1 MQRQFIRL
9 SIMGIFLISLVFG
22 AVVFADTGMATTMN
36 SARGPATGNLVGDV
50 ATGNTVSSSPATSPA
65 IAFTASAR
73 VGKAPLTIRFTDRST
88 QSPTSWLWN
97 FGDGTTSKLQN
108 PVHTYSSVG
117 TYTVTLSATNAIGT
131 NSSTKTSYITLLT
144 PAPISNYNNGNLYV
158 ANSQGVKYDIPN
170 GIAKV
175 FTYTYVPD
183 TYFVLFEQAN
193 GGLNALHISST
204 TNAFSGS
211 DITRTT
217 NKSGS
222 FWITF
227 SGGQPSMPDGV
238 LMLAVNGTIPDGF
251 TVNIRSSGQEFDP
264 GTPGLS
270 NQPMPTHVTFLDGA
284 VNETFTKSDFI
295 YGPQN
300 WKPCSSSGYPIYTG
314 ENQND
319 PINQYQIM
327 FIDLR
332 VGAVQNKSLPNNGMI
347 KVEYSFT
354 NLTSTA
360 VFNIY
365 GWYEQCNH
373 GTGIIMTNDVTSSGY
388 MVSGTA
394 GVPDARFT
402 ANVTSGPF
410 PLAVQFTDTS
420 TNFPTSWLW
429 NFGDGGTSTVENPVH
444 TYSSAGT
451 YTVQL
456 TATNGQGSNSLT
468 RSNYI
473 TITAS
478 GTPVVSFMAAPVNGG
493 VPLVVRFTDTSTNS
507 PTSWSWDFGDGSTST
522 SQNPSHTYTSAG
534 TYTVTL
540 TTGSLTG
547 NNRLTKNGFIYAT
560 TATGA
565 LPGYTDIYV
574 RAANHDGIRQDVNGN
589 GTYYISPGAAS
600 GGLSAIHIST
610 DPSVSAGQVT
620 ASQNPSG
627 TFYVTANSGAYQD
640 ESVLL
645 LAVNG
650 TIPDDFSARITTSG
664 YTWTPTG
671 SVPASG
677 SSTYQSS
684 ALNQTFTKD
693 DFFYGPQNWKPT
705 QGDANYPLFYGQD
718 MNSSKNQYRLMF
730 IDTRAGILSDS
741 SLTDNGAVRVQY
753 SFTDLPGTATFNV
766 YGWKSGQGMQWTNAL
781 TGSAASGY
789 TVSPTTPTVPPVA
802 NFTANTTSGR
812 APLTVAFTDAS
823 TNSPTSWTWTF
834 GDGNTSAV
842 QNPAHTYTTAGTYT
856 VNLTAS
862 NSAGNNTVTHAGY
875 ITVRSGSGTSSSEIG
890 VFRPSTGYWYLD
902 YTNDGTVD
910 KAVRFGK
917 GGDTPVVGDWNNTG
931 TSGIGVFRKSTGYW
945 YLDSTNDEKADITVK
960 FGKGGDTPVVG
971 DWNGAGKS
979 EIGVF
984 RESTGYWYLDYNFDG
999 IADKT
1004 VKFGKGGD
1012 TLVVGDWNNT
1022 GTTGIG
1028 VFRKSTGY
1036 WYLDFNNDGTADK
1049 TVKLGKAGDT
1059 PVVGDWNGAG
1069 KSEIGVF
1076 RESTGYWY
1084 LDYNFDGIVDKT
1096 VKLGKGGDTQVVGDW
1111 NGAGTTGI
1119 GVFRKSTNY
1128 WYLDNNLDGTID
1140 YQFRFGTNNDI
1151 PEVGHWA

>member
-36 SARGPATGNLVGDV
+36 SARGLATGNLVGDV
-50 ATGNTVSSSPATSPA
+50 TTGNTVSSSPATSPA

-73 VGKAPLTIRFTDRST
+73 VGKAPLTIQFTDRST

-144 PAPISNYNNGNLYV
+144 QAPISNYNNANLYV
-158 ANSQGVKYDIPN
+158 ANSQGVKYDVPN
-170 GIAKV
+170 GVAKV

-204 TNAFSGS
+204 NNAFSGS

-270 NQPMPTHVTFLDGA
+270 NQPMPTNVTFLDGA

-300 WKPCSSSGYPIYTG
+300 WKPCSSSGYPIYAG

-373 GTGIIMTNDVTSSGY
+373 GTGIIMTNDVTYSGY

-402 ANVTSGPF
+402 ANVTSGPS

-420 TNFPTSWLW
+420 TNFPTSWL
-429 NFGDGGTSTVENPVH
+429 
-444 TYSSAGT
+444 
-451 YTVQL
+451 
-456 TATNGQGSNSLT
+456 
-468 RSNYI
+468 
-473 TITAS
+473 
-478 GTPVVSFMAAPVNGG
+478 
-493 VPLVVRFTDTSTNS
+493 
-507 PTSWSWDFGDGSTST
+507 
-522 SQNPSHTYTSAG
+522 
-534 TYTVTL
+534 
-540 TTGSLTG
+540 
-547 NNRLTKNGFIYAT
+547 
-560 TATGA
+560 
-565 LPGYTDIYV
+565 
-574 RAANHDGIRQDVNGN
+574 
-589 GTYYISPGAAS
+589 
-600 GGLSAIHIST
+600 
-610 DPSVSAGQVT
+610 
-620 ASQNPSG
+620 
-627 TFYVTANSGAYQD
+627 
-640 ESVLL
+640 
-645 LAVNG
+645 
-650 TIPDDFSARITTSG
+650 
-664 YTWTPTG
+664 
-671 SVPASG
+671 
-677 SSTYQSS
+677 
-684 ALNQTFTKD
+684 
-693 DFFYGPQNWKPT
+693 
-705 QGDANYPLFYGQD
+705 
-718 MNSSKNQYRLMF
+718 
-730 IDTRAGILSDS
+730 
-741 SLTDNGAVRVQY
+741 
-753 SFTDLPGTATFNV
+753 
-766 YGWKSGQGMQWTNAL
+766 
-781 TGSAASGY
+781 
-789 TVSPTTPTVPPVA
+789 
-802 NFTANTTSGR
+802 
-812 APLTVAFTDAS
+812 
-823 TNSPTSWTWTF
+823 WTF

-875 ITVRSGSGTSSSEIG
+875 ITVSSGSGTSLSEIG
-890 VFRPSTGYWYLD
+890 VFRPSTAYWYLD

-910 KAVRFGK
+910 KAVKFGK
-917 GGDTPVVGDWNNTG
+917 SGDTPVVGDWSGTG
-931 TSGIGVFRKSTGYW
+931 ISGIGVFRPSTAYW
-945 YLDSTNDEKADITVK
+945 YLDYTNDGTVDKTVK
-960 FGKGGDTPVVG
+960 FGKSGDTPVVG
-971 DWNGAGKS
+971 DYNGDGTTDIA
-979 EIGVF
+979 VF
-984 RESTGYWYLDYNFDG
+984 RPSTAYWYLDYTNDG
-999 IADKT
+999 TVDKT
-1004 VKFGKGGD
+1004 VKFGK
-1012 TLVVGDWNNT
+1012 
-1022 GTTGIG
+1022 
-1028 VFRKSTGY
+1028 S
-1036 WYLDFNNDGTADK
+1036 
-1049 TVKLGKAGDT
+1049 GDT
-1059 PVVGDWNGAG
+1059 PVVA
-1069 KSEIGVF
+1069 
-1076 RESTGYWY
+1076 
-1084 LDYNFDGIVDKT
+1084 
-1096 VKLGKGGDTQVVGDW
+1096 
-1111 NGAGTTGI
+1111 
-1119 GVFRKSTNY
+1119 
-1128 WYLDNNLDGTID
+1128 
-1140 YQFRFGTNNDI
+1140 
-1151 PEVGHWA
+1151 HWA